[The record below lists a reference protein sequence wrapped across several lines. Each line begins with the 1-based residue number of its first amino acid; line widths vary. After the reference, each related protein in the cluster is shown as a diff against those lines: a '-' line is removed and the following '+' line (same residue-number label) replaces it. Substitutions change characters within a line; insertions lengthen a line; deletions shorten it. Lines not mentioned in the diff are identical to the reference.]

1 MRRRHV
7 LSLLGGAAV
16 SWPLRARAQQSAVP
30 VIGFLNTRSPEEAAH
45 LVASFHRSSSAA
57 LTPVR
62 RDQYAREMSTVR
74 ALIRYQSGVAGKLRQ
89 RTADLSES
97 LEQQTATAEVL
108 RVISSSARRHRTI
121 WPKPGGVGR
130 EREPGHPC
138 RQAAV
143 TGRARCRMHGW
154 ASMHL
159 SRRCTPSA
167 RTNLLC
173 MGLIL

>member
-1 MRRRHV
+1 MFKENEPISVIAIYRKEVRPFTDKQIGLV
-7 LSLLGGAAV
+7 NNFAA
-16 SWPLRARAQQSAVP
+16 QAV
-30 VIGFLNTRSPEEAAH
+30 IAIENTRLLNE
-45 LVASFHRSSSAA
+45 
-57 LTPVR
+57 
-62 RDQYAREMSTVR
+62 
-74 ALIRYQSGVAGKLRQ
+74 LRQ

-173 MGLIL
+173 LGLIL